1 MTEKNGDV
9 LKGLFIGGLIGIA
22 LGILFAPKSGKE
34 TRDDILLKTD
44 EMLARVK
51 EEYEKAL
58 EKSRLAYEDSLNR
71 LKGVN
76 LSVKAK
82 AGEAEGKIS
91 ELAQQGSEA
100 MLSNKNKLKKA
111 IDAGLK
117 AYKEELGKEKSDP
130 VWFINIITGFE
141 KTIFK
146 GENQ

>member
-9 LKGLFIGGLIGIA
+9 LKGLFIGGLIGIT

-117 AYKEELGKEKSDP
+117 AYKEELGKEK
-130 VWFINIITGFE
+130 I
-141 KTIFK
+141 
-146 GENQ
+146 

>member
-82 AGEAEGKIS
+82 AEEAEGKIS

-117 AYKEELGKEKSDP
+117 AYKEELGKEK
-130 VWFINIITGFE
+130 I
-141 KTIFK
+141 
-146 GENQ
+146 

>member
-117 AYKEELGKEKSDP
+117 AYKEELGKEK
-130 VWFINIITGFE
+130 I
-141 KTIFK
+141 
-146 GENQ
+146 

>member
-1 MTEKNGDV
+1 
-9 LKGLFIGGLIGIA
+9 
-22 LGILFAPKSGKE
+22 
-34 TRDDILLKTD
+34 
-44 EMLARVK
+44 MLARVK

-117 AYKEELGKEKSDP
+117 AYKEELGKEK
-130 VWFINIITGFE
+130 I
-141 KTIFK
+141 
-146 GENQ
+146 

>member
-9 LKGLFIGGLIGIA
+9 LKGLFLGGLIGIA

-117 AYKEELGKEKSDP
+117 AYKEELGKEK
-130 VWFINIITGFE
+130 I
-141 KTIFK
+141 
-146 GENQ
+146 

>member
-1 MTEKNGDV
+1 MLYDEKNGDV

-117 AYKEELGKEKSDP
+117 AYKEELGKEK
-130 VWFINIITGFE
+130 I
-141 KTIFK
+141 
-146 GENQ
+146 

>member
-100 MLSNKNKLKKA
+100 LQSNKNKLKKA

-117 AYKEELGKEKSDP
+117 AYKEELGKEK
-130 VWFINIITGFE
+130 I
-141 KTIFK
+141 
-146 GENQ
+146 

>member
-117 AYKEELGKEKSDP
+117 AYKEEVGKEK
-130 VWFINIITGFE
+130 I
-141 KTIFK
+141 
-146 GENQ
+146 